1 MGKEEAGAAKGEA
14 GLLIVEDDTDALFL
28 LKRAFLKVGLS
39 VPLRV
44 AVDGEDAVAYL
55 SGRGVYADRTSN
67 PLPCLVLLN
76 LKLPK
81 KSGLEVLEWMR
92 QQPRLRRI
100 PVVIVTTSGEE
111 RDRKRALELGARE
124 YYIKPIDSSGL
135 LRLAKKVHTYT
146 RLFCARIV
154 KSMME
159 QDPDQTGAPPPPLK
173 L

>member
-1 MGKEEAGAAKGEA
+1 MVKEEAGAAKGKA

-28 LKRAFLKVGLS
+28 LKRAFTKVGLS
-39 VPLRV
+39 VPVRV

-55 SGRGVYADRTSN
+55 SGRGSYSDRTSN

-111 RDRKRALELGARE
+111 RDRRRALELGARE
-124 YYIKPIDSSGL
+124 YYIKPIDSGGL

-146 RLFCARIV
+146 RLFCARI
-154 KSMME
+154 KTMIE
-159 QDPDQTGAPPPPLK
+159 QDADQTGAPPPPLT

>member
-1 MGKEEAGAAKGEA
+1 MGKDEAGSGKGEAA
-14 GLLIVEDDTDALFL
+14 GLLIVEDDQDALFL
-28 LKRAFLKVGLS
+28 LKRAFHKVGLA
-39 VPLRV
+39 VPIRV
-44 AVDGEDAVAYL
+44 AMDGEEAVAYL
-55 SGRGVYADRTSN
+55 SGRGGYADRTSH

-92 QQPRLRRI
+92 EQPGLRRI

-124 YYIKPIDSSGL
+124 YYIKPIDSGGL
-135 LRLAKKVHTYT
+135 LRLAKKIHTYT
-146 RLFCARIV
+146 RLFCARIRHLAA
-154 KSMME
+154 
-159 QDPDQTGAPPPPLK
+159 QDHGEAGAPPPPLN

>member
-39 VPLRV
+39 VPVRV

-55 SGRGVYADRTSN
+55 SGRGVYADRTSS

-111 RDRKRALELGARE
+111 RDRTRALELGARE
-124 YYIKPIDSSGL
+124 YYIKPIDSGGL

-146 RLFCARIV
+146 RLFCARIQA
-154 KSMME
+154 SIE
-159 QDPDQTGAPPPPLK
+159 LDQDPTGAPPPPFK

>member
-1 MGKEEAGAAKGEA
+1 MGKEEAGATKGEA
-14 GLLIVEDDTDALFL
+14 GLLIVEDDPDALFL

-39 VPLRV
+39 VSVRV
-44 AVDGEDAVAYL
+44 SGDGEDAVAYL
-55 SGRGVYADRTSN
+55 SGRGAYADRTHY
-67 PLPCLVLLN
+67 PLPCMVLLN

-111 RDRKRALELGARE
+111 RDRQRALELGARD
-124 YYIKPIDSSGL
+124 YTIKPIDSGGL

-146 RLFCARIV
+146 RLYCARIQRMV
-154 KSMME
+154 D
-159 QDPDQTGAPPPPLK
+159 QDQGHPGAPMPPLE

>member
-1 MGKEEAGAAKGEA
+1 MEKEEAGAKGEA
-14 GLLIVEDDTDALFL
+14 GLLIVEDDQDALFL
-28 LKRAFLKVGLS
+28 LKRAFIKVGLA
-39 VPLRV
+39 VPVHV

-55 SGRGVYADRTSN
+55 SGRGAYADRGIH

-111 RDRKRALELGARE
+111 RDRRRALELGARE
-124 YYIKPIDSSGL
+124 YYIKPIDSGGL
-135 LRLAKKVHTYT
+135 LRLAKKIHTYT
-146 RLFCARIV
+146 RMFCSRIRE
-154 KSMME
+154 MMDRD
-159 QDPDQTGAPPPPLK
+159 QDQTGAPPPLK

>member
-1 MGKEEAGAAKGEA
+1 MVKEEAGATKGEA
-14 GLLIVEDDTDALFL
+14 GLLIVEDDPDALFL

-39 VPLRV
+39 APIHV

-55 SGRGVYADRTSN
+55 SGRGSYADRARH

-76 LKLPK
+76 LQLPK

-92 QQPRLRRI
+92 QQPRLQRI

-135 LRLAKKVHTYT
+135 LRLAKKIHTYT
-146 RLFCARIV
+146 RMFCARIQEMV
-154 KSMME
+154 
-159 QDPDQTGAPPPPLK
+159 DRDQGQAGAPPPLK

>member
-1 MGKEEAGAAKGEA
+1 MVKEEAGASKGEA
-14 GLLIVEDDTDALFL
+14 GLLIVEDDQDALFL
-28 LKRAFLKVGLS
+28 LKRAFHKVGLS
-39 VPLRV
+39 VPVRV

-55 SGRGVYADRTSN
+55 SGRGTYADRASH

-92 QQPRLRRI
+92 QQRGLRRI

-111 RDRKRALELGARE
+111 RDRVRALELGARE
-124 YYIKPIDSSGL
+124 YYIKPIDSGGL

-146 RLFCARIV
+146 RMFCSRIRE
-154 KSMME
+154 MMDR
-159 QDPDQTGAPPPPLK
+159 DPDQTGAPPPLK

>member
-1 MGKEEAGAAKGEA
+1 MVKEEAGGKGEA
-14 GLLIVEDDTDALFL
+14 GLLIVEDDPDALFL
-28 LKRAFLKVGLS
+28 LKRAFIKVGLS
-39 VPLRV
+39 VPVHV

-55 SGRGVYADRTSN
+55 AGRAPYGDRTRH

-92 QQPRLRRI
+92 QQPKLRRI

-111 RDRKRALELGARE
+111 RDRRRALELGARE
-124 YYIKPIDSSGL
+124 YYIKPIDSGGL

-146 RLFCARIV
+146 RMFCARI
-154 KSMME
+154 KAMMDKD
-159 QDPDQTGAPPPPLK
+159 QDEAGAPPPLT